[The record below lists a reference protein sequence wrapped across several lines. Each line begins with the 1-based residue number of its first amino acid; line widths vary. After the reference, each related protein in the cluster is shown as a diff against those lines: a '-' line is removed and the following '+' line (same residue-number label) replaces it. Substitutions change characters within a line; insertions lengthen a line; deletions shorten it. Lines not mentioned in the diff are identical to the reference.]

1 MQTQRTRAT
10 AGRTPGYTDIGFVA
24 DVSWAISDILCRPRI
39 LRSCADES
47 EGTGRRHRGF
57 ALFPVL
63 RHDAGRHRKGA
74 GCQPRTLSA
83 GISGR
88 RAGSG
93 DAGAGEEETRNDSV
107 VGGVAVSTIQTGIT
121 EQVIAW
127 LFDHLPT
134 VYAEARRSAFPR

>member
-1 MQTQRTRAT
+1 MRTQRTRAT
-10 AGRTPGYTDIGFVA
+10 GRADALDIQTSDLWR

-39 LRSCADES
+39 FCGVVLMKVKAL
-47 EGTGRRHRGF
+47 EGDTVDSLCFRYYG
-57 ALFPVL
+57 
-63 RHDAGRHRKGA
+63 HDAGRHRKGA

-107 VGGVAVSTIQTGIT
+107 VGGVAVEHHSNR
-121 EQVIAW
+121 
-127 LFDHLPT
+127 DHRAGYCMAL
-134 VYAEARRSAFPR
+134 